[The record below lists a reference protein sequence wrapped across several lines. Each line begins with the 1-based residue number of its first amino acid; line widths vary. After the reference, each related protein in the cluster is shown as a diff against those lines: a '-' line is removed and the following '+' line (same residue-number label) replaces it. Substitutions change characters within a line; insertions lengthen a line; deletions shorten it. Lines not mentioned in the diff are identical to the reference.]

1 MQGHANARMATDP
14 TDAIVRDQRA
24 LGRGLRRLRE
34 RAGLTQGEMAT
45 RAGTSD
51 TYISLLEN
59 GHRGVR
65 WSTVTRLLRTLDADL
80 RQLADAI
87 AEAGRQDPSAKPE
100 R

>member
-1 MQGHANARMATDP
+1 MAIDP
-14 TDAIVRDQRA
+14 TNAIARDQRA

-34 RAGLTQGEMAT
+34 RAGLTQEEMAA

-80 RQLADAI
+80 RQLVDAI
-87 AEAGRQDPSAKPE
+87 EEGEEQGPPPRGR
-100 R
+100 

>member
-1 MQGHANARMATDP
+1 MATDP
-14 TDAIVRDQRA
+14 TDTIARDQRA

-34 RAGLTQGEMAT
+34 QAGLTQDELAA

-65 WSTVTRLLRTLDADL
+65 WSTVTRLLRTLGVDL
-80 RQLADAI
+80 RQLVDAI
-87 AEAGRQDPSAKPE
+87 DEGEERDLPRGGR
-100 R
+100 

>member
-1 MQGHANARMATDP
+1 MATDP
-14 TDAIVRDQRA
+14 TDNIARDQRA
-24 LGRGLRRLRE
+24 LGLGLRKLRE
-34 RAGLTQGEMAT
+34 QAGLTQEEMAAG
-45 RAGTSD
+45 AGTSD

-87 AEAGRQDPSAKPE
+87 TAAEEQDRPPRA
-100 R
+100 RD